1 MNFDKNGLLINEK
14 LNININNNNLTELI
28 KYDIKEKLFDISF
41 FLLIFKKLFNN
52 MKKNEKENKEY
63 EKIELIL
70 KNINYLQQKLEK
82 IIESIGSTIQLYIN

>member
-1 MNFDKNGLLINEK
+1 
-14 LNININNNNLTELI
+14 
-28 KYDIKEKLFDISF
+28 
-41 FLLIFKKLFNN
+41 

-63 EKIELIL
+63 VKMELIL